1 MAETKQ
7 RGGGDPGAIK
17 VERRGQI
24 FLIGLDRPKKLNGL
38 SPKMLREL
46 AEAFTAYEADE
57 AARCAVLYGEGGNM
71 TAGLDLALI
80 DVEVE
85 LIPAGEVDPFYR
97 RDPVR
102 TKPVVCAVEGI
113 CFTAGI
119 ELMLAADVV
128 IAGKSTRFSQLEVK
142 RGLVATGGATI
153 RMVQSAGWGN
163 AMAVLLTG
171 DEFDAETALRF
182 GFVQEVVAD
191 GTALDRAVE
200 IAETIAAQAPLAVKA
215 TIEAARQALFE
226 GPAAAVEGDKARW
239 ATLSKTEDV
248 AEGMASFKERRPPV
262 YKGR

>member
-1 MAETKQ
+1 MSETKQ
-7 RGGGDPGAIK
+7 RGGGDPGGIA
-17 VERRGQI
+17 VERRGPVFVI
-24 FLIGLDRPKKLNGL
+24 CLDRPRKLNGL

-46 AEAFTAYEADE
+46 AEAYGAYEADDE
-57 AARCAVLYGEGGNM
+57 ARCAVLHGAGGNM
-71 TAGLDLALI
+71 TAGLDLSLI
-80 DVEVE
+80 DIEAE
-85 LIPAGEVDPFYR
+85 LIPAGEVDPFHR

-113 CFTAGI
+113 CYTAGI

-128 IAGKSTRFSQLEVK
+128 VAGRSTRFSQLEVK

-191 GTALDRAVE
+191 GAALARATE
-200 IAETIAAQAPLAVKA
+200 IAGTIAAQAPLAVRA
-215 TIEAARQALFE
+215 TLEAARQALFE

-239 ATLSKTEDV
+239 AMLSKTEDV
-248 AEGMASFKERRPPV
+248 AEGVASFKERRPPV
-262 YKGR
+262 YRGR